1 MPISRSMV
9 SWNGGLRGVCVA
21 TTAAG
26 IAISLPRQCPASG
39 IELESIGVRG
49 GVSDNANF
57 SQVEALADWKL
68 PWRWDWTTDWHLQT
82 KLNCSL
88 GWLGAE
94 HRSAAIGTAGPG
106 LLLNYD
112 QVPINLE
119 GGSSFTLLSR
129 DTFGSRDLG
138 SIVQF
143 TSYVGLNWDI
153 TQHIRLGYRF
163 SHMSNAGIDSQHNEG
178 LNMHMLALSYLF

>member
-1 MPISRSMV
+1 MV
-9 SWNGGLRGVCVA
+9 SFSHSARRIRVAVLGTVIGIFLPGLVF
-21 TTAAG
+21 
-26 IAISLPRQCPASG
+26 ASG
-39 IELESIGVRG
+39 MELESAGVRG

-57 SQVEALADWKL
+57 SQVEALVDWKL
-68 PWRWDWTTDWHLQT
+68 PWRWDFVSDWHLQT

-94 HRSAAIGTAGPG
+94 HRSAAVGTAGPA
-106 LLLNYD
+106 LQINYD
-112 QVPINLE
+112 QVPLNLE

-143 TSYVGLNWDI
+143 TTYVGLNWDI
-153 TQHIRLGYRF
+153 THRIRFGYRF
-163 SHMSNAGIDSQHNEG
+163 SHMSNAGIDSTHNDG